1 MIKVLY
7 SGEYKNV
14 KFKVYLTR
22 GMNHVLKLKYQD
34 DNKFYNEELPSHVD
48 SVPDI
53 AKYAMEVIQESI

>member
-22 GMNHVLKLKYQD
+22 GIKHVLKLKYQD
-34 DNKFYNEELPSHVD
+34 DDKFYNEEFPNHVD

-53 AKYAMEVIQESI
+53 VKYAMEVIQENI